1 MHSNLRWDIQRL
13 LKLLRPTSWL
23 RSCKAPLPSD
33 KVALHI
39 DPLGHCLV
47 HLREVSLQV
56 FHTRDVLHLL
66 RSISWWWFWPIAAYG
81 FRTPDCTTPIAT
93 SEPTTK
99 LPNPRSFNASCSV
112 ASRTAQPF
120 SVTST
125 PTSPKRAYR
134 AYPHPRMY
142 STCVSLLI
150 TYSHVHNDTM
160 SVYKR
165 RKVPGCW
172 IGEVS
177 YSFIFIHILQTSEEA
192 TAPNHSMKTPCDGKH
207 QKVHLYRSIPI
218 ICAYMYST
226 YVHTYAYIIIYVSVK
241 TFVFD
246 SIQYPLKYETTPTYA
261 TYVIHLSHRSRN
273 DWG

>member
-177 YSFIFIHILQTSEEA
+177 YSFIFCKHLKKPRRQI
-192 TAPNHSMKTPCDGKH
+192 TAWKLLVMENIRRCIYID
-207 QKVHLYRSIPI
+207 LYQS
-218 ICAYMYST
+218 
-226 YVHTYAYIIIYVSVK
+226 YVHICTVHMC
-241 TFVFD
+241 T
-246 SIQYPLKYETTPTYA
+246 
-261 TYVIHLSHRSRN
+261 HMHM
-273 DWG
+273 